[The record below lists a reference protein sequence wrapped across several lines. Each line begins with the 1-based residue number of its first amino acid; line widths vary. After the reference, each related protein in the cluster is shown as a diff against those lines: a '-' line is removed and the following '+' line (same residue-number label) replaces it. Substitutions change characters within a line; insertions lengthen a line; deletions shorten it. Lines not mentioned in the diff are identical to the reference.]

1 MLSCLLTVSN
11 CCIFHLLPSRG
22 AFHQSVLSFSLA
34 LARAGLHFPRGR
46 RPAALNEAQ
55 LGERILLLS
64 GSGSWGESTRLST
77 QACGRREKPGKK
89 PTTPAAPNLRL
100 LILYIHTFSK
110 NHNCTV
116 DSSFGRTYRSSV
128 FLHQTL
134 LALRWCPWVHCRCSV
149 PGTGPHC
156 KSLSS
161 RVRRGVEALLLVLVP
176 AARVL

>member
-1 MLSCLLTVSN
+1 MLSCLLSVSN
-11 CCIFHLLPSRG
+11 CCIFLLLPSRG

-77 QACGRREKPGKK
+77 QACGRREKPGKNRRHQ
-89 PTTPAAPNLRL
+89 PPPISGYSCSIYTHSR
-100 LILYIHTFSK
+100 

-116 DSSFGRTYRSSV
+116 DSSFGRTYRLSV
-128 FLHQTL
+128 YLHQTL
-134 LALRWCPWVHCRCSV
+134 LALRGHTVGIP
-149 PGTGPHC
+149 
-156 KSLSS
+156 S
-161 RVRRGVEALLLVLVP
+161 RA
-176 AARVL
+176 